1 MVLDADDLVIDSP
14 VFPSLGG
21 LPYDCLVHVLE
32 FAASG
37 LENDRKAPEEWL
49 KQASLVCKRF
59 TRPARAVTF
68 RAMSLLDHYHARKLI
83 SYLKSLATGSKPR
96 AWIQY
101 LRIQAIPVLAR
112 KDQGEDPINL
122 AELLKLLPMLR
133 GLRLE
138 INHDVPLRRSQGY
151 GFGARSLNSVY
162 QPSLINVLKEQQI
175 HLRSIKW
182 NYYFNRNSP
191 FPWTQLAAI
200 HKEPI
205 FRRLEHVEVVWFN
218 VFASVQN
225 RDIFA
230 QSLVDALNSSLSLKS
245 LTLNGCQLRLGLDV
259 LGALPKTLENLT
271 FTDTAVHS
279 VLLGQYLAECG
290 GNLRSLRIN
299 YNRTID
305 LSFLGAL
312 DVNCPKLESLQYEL
326 SSISHQDSAVS
337 SEGALQ
343 NLLPDGTIPTWPS
356 SLQRVEML
364 YLRKWSLESAET
376 FFKSFLQ
383 HAHKLPNLRALVLKA
398 TVNLDWKDR
407 VKFRDKWTAS
417 LLKTFKRNVADP
429 KPVNFYL
436 PRNTG
441 PPASKRLSSRRKTEA
456 SGSPSTRKRLRT
468 ATEDAPQSRR
478 SSGRIT
484 RMRKEQESTPV
495 TRSLDNDNQKAEL
508 DDIEHY
514 QDYAIQGMCDVVDIR
529 IENLH
534 PAHVQFEEKDF
545 LDSEPSGDEDWDG
558 D

>member
-1 MVLDADDLVIDSP
+1 MVLDADEVVIDSP
-14 VFPSLGG
+14 IFPSLGG
-21 LPYDCLVHVLE
+21 LPYDCLVCILE

-49 KQASLVCKRF
+49 QQASLVCKRF
-59 TRPARAVTF
+59 TRPARAVSF
-68 RAMSLLDHYHARKLI
+68 RTIRLPDHYHARKLI
-83 SYLKSLATGSKPR
+83 AYLKSLATGSKPR

-101 LRIQAIPVLAR
+101 LTIEAIPVLAR
-112 KDQGEDPINL
+112 KDQGDDPISL
-122 AELLKLLPMLR
+122 TELLKLVPMLR
-133 GLRLE
+133 GLSLE
-138 INHDVPLRRSQGY
+138 IQHDVPLRRSQGY

-162 QPSLINVLKEQQI
+162 QPSLIDILKEQQI
-175 HLRSIKW
+175 YLRSVKW

-191 FPWTQLAAI
+191 FPWTQLADI

-205 FRRLEHVEVVWFN
+205 FRRLEHVEIVWLN
-218 VFASVQN
+218 GFASNQN
-225 RDIFA
+225 KNIFA

-245 LTLNGCQLRLGLDV
+245 LTFNGCQLRSGLDV

-271 FTDTAVHS
+271 ITDTAVRP
-279 VLLGQYLAECG
+279 VMLGQYLAECG
-290 GNLRSLRIN
+290 GNLRSLKIK

-312 DVNCPKLESLQYEL
+312 DVNCPRLESLQYDL
-326 SSISHQDSAVS
+326 SSISDQDSAVS
-337 SEGALQ
+337 SEGTLQ
-343 NLLPDGTIPTWPS
+343 DLLPDGTIPTWPS

-364 YLRKWSLESAET
+364 YLRKWNLESAET

-383 HAHKLPNLRALVLKA
+383 HAHKLPNLRVLILKA

-417 LLKTFKRNVADP
+417 LLKTFKRNVPDP

-436 PRNTG
+436 NRNTG
-441 PPASKRLSSRRKTEA
+441 PPASKRLSSRRNTEA
-456 SGSPSTRKRLRT
+456 AGSPSTRKRLHT
-468 ATEDAPQSRR
+468 AIDDTLQSRR

-484 RMRKEQESTPV
+484 RMRKEKESTPA
-495 TRSLDNDNQKAEL
+495 TGSPDNNSQKAEIE
-508 DDIEHY
+508 DIEHY
-514 QDYAIQGMCDVVDIR
+514 QDHAIQGMCDVVDIR

-534 PAHVQFEEKDF
+534 PAQVQFEEKDF